1 MGGLKDLS
9 REEQLQKFGRYGLQP
24 YDWIE
29 EGKLMASVY
38 PTGPDYLR
46 YLRLKE
52 GIRFCIDLAEDPW
65 PADWPDRSKVNYLH
79 VPILD
84 MGIPTKEQ
92 VRQVIRA
99 IDDFGGPV
107 MLHCAAGLGRTG
119 TMIALYLAEKGH
131 TGESAIG
138 IVRTKR
144 PGSVQTSQQERIV
157 MEWAGN
163 RRWRERMQ

>member
-1 MGGLKDLS
+1 MGGLKRLS
-9 REEQLQKFGRYGLQP
+9 REGQLEKFGRYGLQP
-24 YDWIE
+24 YDWIV

-46 YLRLKE
+46 YLRSKE

-65 PADWPDRSKVNYLH
+65 PIDWSERSKVGCLH
-79 VPILD
+79 IPILD
-84 MGIPTKEQ
+84 MDIPTKEQ

-99 IDDFGGPV
+99 IDDNDGPV

-131 TGESAIG
+131 SGESAIG
-138 IVRTKR
+138 VVRSKR
-144 PGSVQTSQQERIV
+144 PGSVQATEQERIV

-163 RRWRERMQ
+163 RRWRERTQ